1 MYVYVYVYGLAVVLY
16 MMCMVVRE
24 REMDRTEESS
34 KYRHEGATYGERGE
48 WYLLREDL
56 DIGENRCR
64 AGTPVRRLAEGWF
77 VQGVSTPVSISLDGR
92 VCRTEYGGLSL
103 HVISRRSDGSL
114 VQRRVGSDD
123 APQGVADSR
132 VMSPP
137 EFGHDRLYL
146 AFGDQFYPLDYFGW

>member
-1 MYVYVYVYGLAVVLY
+1 MYVYGLAVVLY

-137 EFGHDRLYL
+137 ECGHDRLYL